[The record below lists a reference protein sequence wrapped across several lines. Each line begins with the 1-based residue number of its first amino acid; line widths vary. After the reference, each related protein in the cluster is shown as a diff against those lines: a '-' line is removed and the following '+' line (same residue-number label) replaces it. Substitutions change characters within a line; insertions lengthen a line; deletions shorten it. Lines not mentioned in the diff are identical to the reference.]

1 MHAWRPHVKND
12 KAHARFCLGPREC
25 QRGGPR
31 GIVVGPTWNVTVFG
45 RGAIPLVTNGATEE
59 KRLCFAHGLWWLPR
73 VKHANVG
80 KGNDQNYLQ

>member
-12 KAHARFCLGPREC
+12 KARFCLGPREC

-45 RGAIPLVTNGATEE
+45 RGAIPLVSNGATEE

>member
-12 KAHARFCLGPREC
+12 KARFCPGPREC

-59 KRLCFAHGLWWLPR
+59 KRLCFAQVFGGFHVSNMPTLE
-73 VKHANVG
+73 
-80 KGNDQNYLQ
+80 KGTIKITDNR

>member
-12 KAHARFCLGPREC
+12 KARFCLGPREC

-45 RGAIPLVTNGATEE
+45 RGAIPWVTNGATGE
-59 KRLCFAHGLWWLPR
+59 KRSLVASTCQTCQRWKRKRSKLLTI
-73 VKHANVG
+73 
-80 KGNDQNYLQ
+80 DSLS